1 MVIGGWQIVSRRPIA
16 IFVAGLT
23 IFQGGY
29 MKKYLVLLLILVL
42 SACSP
47 NGADDGSSLPP
58 AVAPGEL
65 QVAPIDAAP
74 PPGYEEQSWSDI
86 VAEARGQT
94 VNFYMWG
101 GSDLINSWV
110 TGYVAE
116 NVQARYGV
124 TLNMVPVSDAAEYI
138 AKVLGEKEAGRDE
151 DGTVDLVWINGENF
165 RTMRQADL
173 LYGRWSQFLPNT
185 VYVDWDDPSV
195 ANDFGFPVDGYESPY
210 GKAQFVM
217 IYDSARVPNPP
228 LTIPALVEWIKAN
241 PGQFTYAAPPD
252 FTGSAFVRHVC
263 YQAAGGYERLLG
275 EFDQAVFDEVAP
287 ACWEL
292 LNDIEPF
299 LWREGQTYPET
310 RARQIDLF
318 ANGEVSFD
326 MAYNPAEAA
335 SLVENGRYP
344 DTTRTFVFET
354 GTIANTH
361 YVAIPYNSP
370 HKAGAM
376 VVANFLLSPEAQLSK
391 AQPGNWGD
399 LPVLDPTRLPA
410 EWQDQFA
417 AVPRGEATLSTEELA
432 AARLP
437 ELQAPWLI
445 AFEQGW
451 EEAVLRR

>member
-1 MVIGGWQIVSRRPIA
+1 MTSNQPSGQPRASRWSFVVRHCFQEDIV
-16 IFVAGLT
+16 
-23 IFQGGY
+23 
-29 MKKYLVLLLILVL
+29 KKYLLLFLALFL
-42 SACSP
+42 AACGA
-47 NGADDGSSLPP
+47 NGADNDDNQPP
-58 AVAPGEL
+58 AAETTGLQTAPAG
-65 QVAPIDAAP
+65 AAA
-74 PPGYEEQSWSDI
+74 PPGYEGQSWTDI

-110 TGYVAE
+110 TGYVAQS
-116 NVQARYGV
+116 VQTQYGV
-124 TLNMVPVSDAAEYI
+124 TLNMVPIADATEYI
-138 AKVLGEKEAGRDE
+138 NKVLGEKEAGRDNE
-151 DGTVDLVWINGENF
+151 GTVDLVWVNGENF
-165 RTMRQADL
+165 RTMRQGDL
-173 LYGRWSQFLPNT
+173 LYGRWSQFLPHT
-185 VYVDWDDPSV
+185 AYVNWDDPSV

-217 IYDSARVPNPP
+217 IYNSAHLPDPP
-228 LTIPALVEWIKAN
+228 RTIPDLVAWIKAN

-263 YQAAGGYERLLG
+263 YHAAGGYERLLG
-275 EFDQAVFDEVAP
+275 EFDQAVFDQAAA

-310 RARQIDLF
+310 HARMIDLF
-318 ANGEVSFD
+318 ANGEISFD
-326 MAYNPAEAA
+326 MAYNPAEAS

-344 DTTRTFVFET
+344 TTTRTFVFDT

-370 HKAGAM
+370 HKAAAM

-391 AQPGNWGD
+391 AQPANWGD
-399 LPVLDPTRLPA
+399 LPVLDPALLPA
-410 EWQDQFA
+410 EWQAQFDA
-417 AVPRGEATLSTEELA
+417 IPRGVATLSTEELA

-437 ELQAPWLI
+437 ELQAPWLV